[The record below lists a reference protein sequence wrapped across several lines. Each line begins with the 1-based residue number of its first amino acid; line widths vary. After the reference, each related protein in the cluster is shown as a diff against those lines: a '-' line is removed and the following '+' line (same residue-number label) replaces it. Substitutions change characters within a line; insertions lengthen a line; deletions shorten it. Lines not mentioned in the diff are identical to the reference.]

1 MFSEMTI
8 IKIKKIKIQNLR
20 NVRHGEIV
28 LSVNFE
34 TFLKA
39 NVVGLYGQNGSGKTT
54 IVDAFGLL
62 KSLISGWMTEVKLP
76 SQEKRLI
83 MAGEDKA
90 SIEFEFLIENPL
102 GTFFLIYYVELQEDE
117 NRLYTTVERVTYR
130 ENEKGKR
137 SKILVYVT
145 EEDIQIRKAN
155 LSDMNEKMRIQ
166 LLVIHQLAKKQ
177 YTSFVFHK
185 DLKPLLQDR
194 LSELEMQLL
203 HNLAIEF
210 NRDLHVV
217 NNQNIAPL
225 FEERIMP
232 FSIHLDKTRG
242 FISYDLKDSAL
253 LPEDAFYVL
262 CEVIEQSNRVL
273 SAIIPGLTINI
284 NVITK
289 QTMDNG
295 EKGIRFEFL
304 SKRGERELPLRTE
317 SEGILKIISV
327 LSVLIA
333 VYNNPNAC
341 VVIDELDSGVFEYLL
356 GELLTVI
363 DEDGKG
369 QLIFTSHNLRVLEVL
384 AIKNLWFTTTNEDRR
399 YMQLKGIKEVN
410 NARDVYLRAI
420 QLGGQDE
427 EVYKETKIFKIKRA
441 FRKAGV
447 QYD

>member
-1 MFSEMTI
+1 MAI
-8 IKIKKIKIQNLR
+8 IKVKKINIKNLR
-20 NVRHGEIV
+20 NVRHGEII
-28 LSVNFE
+28 LAVNFE

-62 KSLISGWMTEVKLP
+62 KTLISGWLAEVKLP
-76 SQEKRLI
+76 PQEKRLI
-83 MAGEDKA
+83 LAGEDTA
-90 SIEFEFLIENPL
+90 SLDFEFLVENQF
-102 GTFFLIYYVELQEDE
+102 GTFFVHYYVELQEDQH
-117 NRLYTTVERVTYR
+117 RLYTTLERLTYR
-130 ENEKGKR
+130 ENDKGKR
-137 SKILVYVT
+137 SKVLMAMT
-145 EEDIQIRKAN
+145 ENGIQIRN
-155 LSDMNEKMRIQ
+155 SHLPDMSEQARIQ
-166 LLVIHQLAKKQ
+166 LLVIQQLARKE
-177 YTSFVFHK
+177 YRSFLFHK
-185 DLKPLLQDR
+185 DLKPLLQER
-194 LSELEMQLL
+194 LTEQEIQLL
-203 HNLAIEF
+203 QNMAVDF

-232 FSIHLDKTRG
+232 FSIHLEKTRG
-242 FISYDLKDSAL
+242 QIPYDLKGPAL
-253 LPEDAFYVL
+253 LPEDEFYAL

-273 SAIIPGLTINI
+273 AAIIPGLTIKINI
-284 NVITK
+284 ITK
-289 QTMDNG
+289 QTMDDG
-295 EKGIRFEFL
+295 GQGIRFEFL
-304 SKRGERELPLRTE
+304 SQRGEQELPLRTE

-369 QLIFTSHNLRVLEVL
+369 QLFFTSHNLRVLEVL
-384 AIKNLWFTTTNEDRR
+384 AIKNLWFTTTNENHR

-427 EVYKETKIFKIKRA
+427 EVYKETKTFKIKRA

-447 QYD
+447 HHD

>member
-1 MFSEMTI
+1 MTI
-8 IKIKKIKIQNLR
+8 IKIKKIKVQNLR
-20 NVRHGEIV
+20 NVRHGEMV
-28 LSVNFE
+28 LTVDFE

-62 KSLISGWMTEVKLP
+62 KALISGWIAEIKLP
-76 SQEKRLI
+76 SQEKKLI
-83 MAGEDKA
+83 MAGEDTA
-90 SIEFEFLIENPL
+90 SIEFDFLVENQF
-102 GTFFLIYYVELQEDE
+102 GTFFLNYYVELQADE
-117 NRLYTTVERVTYR
+117 NRLYTTVERLAYR

-137 SKILVYVT
+137 SKILINVT
-145 EEDIQIRKAN
+145 EEDIQLRKAS
-155 LSDMNEKMRIQ
+155 LSDMNEKTRIQ
-166 LLVIHQLAKKQ
+166 LLVTHQLSKKQ
-177 YTSFVFHK
+177 YMSFVFHK
-185 DLKPLLQDR
+185 DLKPLLQDK
-194 LSELEMQLL
+194 LSALEMQLL
-203 HNLAIEF
+203 HNVAIDF
-210 NRDLHVV
+210 NQDLHVV

-225 FEERIMP
+225 FEERSMP
-232 FSIHLDKTRG
+232 FSIHLEKTRG
-242 FISYDLKDSAL
+242 SIPYNLKGPAL
-253 LPEDAFYVL
+253 LPEDTFYVL
-262 CEVIEQSNRVL
+262 CEVIEQSNQVL
-273 SAIIPGLTINI
+273 SAIIPGLSIKI
-284 NVITK
+284 HVLTK

-304 SKRGERELPLRTE
+304 SQRGERELPLRTE

-363 DEDGKG
+363 DEGGKG

-399 YMQLKGIKEVN
+399 YIQLKGIKEVN

-427 EVYKETKIFKIKRA
+427 EVYKETKTFKIKRA

-447 QYD
+447 QRD

>member
-1 MFSEMTI
+1 MTI
-8 IKIKKIKIQNLR
+8 IKIKKIKVQNLR
-20 NVRHGEIV
+20 NVRQGEIV
-28 LSVNFE
+28 LSVNFN

-39 NVVGLYGQNGSGKTT
+39 NVIGLYGQNGSGKTT

-62 KSLISGWMTEVKLP
+62 KVLISGWVTEVKLP

-83 MAGEDKA
+83 MAGADTA
-90 SIEFEFLIENPL
+90 SIEFEFLVENPF
-102 GTFFLIYYVELQEDE
+102 GTFFINYYVELQEDDK
-117 NRLYTTVERVTYR
+117 RLYTTVERITYR

-137 SKILVYVT
+137 SKVLVYVT
-145 EEDIQIRKAN
+145 EEDIQIRKVN
-155 LSDMNEKMRIQ
+155 LSDMNENTRIQ
-166 LLVIHQLAKKQ
+166 LLVIHQLAKRQ

-185 DLKPLLQDR
+185 DLKPLLQDG
-194 LSELEMQLL
+194 LSELEMQLF
-203 HNLAIEF
+203 HNIAIDF
-210 NRDLHVV
+210 NHDLHVV

-232 FSIHLDKTRG
+232 FSIHLEKTRG
-242 FISYDLKDSAL
+242 SISYDLKGPAL

-273 SAIIPGLTINI
+273 SAIIPGLTIRI
-284 NVITK
+284 NVISK

-304 SKRGERELPLRTE
+304 SQRGERELPLRTE

-384 AIKNLWFTTTNEDRR
+384 AIKNLWFTSTNEDHR
-399 YMQLKGIKEVN
+399 YIQLKGIKEVN

-427 EVYKETKIFKIKRA
+427 EVYKETKTFKIKRA

-447 QYD
+447 QPD

>member
-1 MFSEMTI
+1 MAI
-8 IKIKKIKIQNLR
+8 IKIKKMNIQNLR
-20 NVRHGEIV
+20 NVRQGEIV
-28 LSVNFE
+28 LGVNFE
-34 TFLKA
+34 TFLQA

-54 IVDAFGLL
+54 IVDAFEIL
-62 KSLISGWMTEVKLP
+62 KTLISGWLAEVKLP

-83 MAGEDKA
+83 LAGEQTACIDV
-90 SIEFEFLIENPL
+90 EFLVENQF
-102 GTFFLIYYVELQEDE
+102 GTFYVNYYVELQEDQH
-117 NRLYTTVERVTYR
+117 RLYTTLERLSYR
-130 ENEKGKR
+130 ENAKGKR
-137 SKILVYVT
+137 SKILVAVT
-145 EEDIQIRKAN
+145 EKDVRIRQSKLAD
-155 LSDMNEKMRIQ
+155 LSEQARIQ
-166 LLVIHQLAKKQ
+166 LLVIQQLARKQ
-177 YTSFVFHK
+177 YMSFLFHK
-185 DLKPLLQDR
+185 DVKPLLQER
-194 LSELEMQLL
+194 LSEQEMQLL
-203 HNLAIEF
+203 QNIAVDF

-232 FSIHLDKTRG
+232 FSIHLEKTRG
-242 FISYDLKDSAL
+242 LIPYDLKGPAI
-253 LPEDAFYVL
+253 LPEDAFYAL

-273 SAIIPGLTINI
+273 TAIIPGLTIKI

-289 QTMDNG
+289 QMMDNG
-295 EKGIRFEFL
+295 ELGIRFEFL
-304 SKRGERELPLRTE
+304 SQRGERELPLRTE

-384 AIKNLWFTTTNEDRR
+384 AIKNLWFTTTNENHR

-427 EVYKETKIFKIKRA
+427 DVYKETKTFKIKRA

-447 QYD
+447 QHD

>member
-1 MFSEMTI
+1 MAI
-8 IKIKKIKIQNLR
+8 IKIKKIKLKNLR
-20 NVRHGEIV
+20 NVRHGEV
-28 LSVNFE
+28 TLAVSFE
-34 TFLKA
+34 SFLQA

-62 KSLISGWMTEVKLP
+62 KTLISGWLAEVKLP
-76 SQEKRLI
+76 PQEKRLI
-83 MAGEDKA
+83 LAGEDTA
-90 SIEFEFLIENPL
+90 SLDFEFLVENQF
-102 GTFFLIYYVELQEDE
+102 GTFFVHYYVELQEDQH
-117 NRLYTTVERVTYR
+117 RLYTTLERLTYR

-137 SKILVYVT
+137 SKVLMAMT
-145 EEDIQIRKAN
+145 EKGIQIRNSN
-155 LSDMNEKMRIQ
+155 LPDMSEQARIQ
-166 LLVIHQLAKKQ
+166 LLVIQQLARKE
-177 YTSFVFHK
+177 YRSFLFHK
-185 DLKPLLQDR
+185 DLKPLLQER
-194 LSELEMQLL
+194 LTEQEIQLIK
-203 HNLAIEF
+203 NIAVDF

-232 FSIHLDKTRG
+232 FSIHLEKTRG
-242 FISYDLKDSAL
+242 QIPYDLKGPAL
-253 LPEDAFYVL
+253 LPEDEFYAL

-273 SAIIPGLTINI
+273 AAIIPGLTIKINI
-284 NVITK
+284 ITK
-289 QTMDNG
+289 QTMDDG
-295 EKGIRFEFL
+295 GQGIRFEFL
-304 SKRGERELPLRTE
+304 SQRGEQELPLRTE
-317 SEGILKIISV
+317 SEGILKIISI

-369 QLIFTSHNLRVLEVL
+369 QLVFTSHNLRVLEVL
-384 AIKNLWFTTTNEDRR
+384 AIKNLWFTTTNENHR
-399 YMQLKGIKEVN
+399 YMQLKGIKEIN

-427 EVYKETKIFKIKRA
+427 EVYKETKTFKIKRA

-447 QYD
+447 QHD

>member
-1 MFSEMTI
+1 MTI
-8 IKIKKIKIQNLR
+8 IKIKKIKVQNLR
-20 NVRHGEIV
+20 NVRHGEMV
-28 LSVNFE
+28 LTVDFE

-62 KSLISGWMTEVKLP
+62 KALISGWIAEIKLP
-76 SQEKRLI
+76 SQEKKLI
-83 MAGEDKA
+83 MAGEDTA
-90 SIEFEFLIENPL
+90 SIEFDFLVENQF
-102 GTFFLIYYVELQEDE
+102 GTFFLNYYVELQADE
-117 NRLYTTVERVTYR
+117 NRLYTTVERLAYR

-137 SKILVYVT
+137 SKILINVT
-145 EEDIQIRKAN
+145 EEDIQLRKAS
-155 LSDMNEKMRIQ
+155 LSDMNEKTRIQ
-166 LLVIHQLAKKQ
+166 LLVTHQLSKKQ
-177 YTSFVFHK
+177 YMSFVFHK
-185 DLKPLLQDR
+185 DLKPLLQDK
-194 LSELEMQLL
+194 LSALEMQLL
-203 HNLAIEF
+203 HNVAIDF
-210 NRDLHVV
+210 NQDLHVV

-225 FEERIMP
+225 FEERSMP
-232 FSIHLDKTRG
+232 FSIHLEKTRG
-242 FISYDLKDSAL
+242 SIPYNLKGPAL
-253 LPEDAFYVL
+253 LPENTFYVL
-262 CEVIEQSNRVL
+262 CEVIEQSNQVL
-273 SAIIPGLTINI
+273 SAIIPGLSIKI
-284 NVITK
+284 HVLTK

-304 SKRGERELPLRTE
+304 SQRGERELPLRTE

-363 DEDGKG
+363 DEGGKG

-399 YMQLKGIKEVN
+399 YIQLKGIKEVN

-427 EVYKETKIFKIKRA
+427 EVYKETKTFKIKRA

-447 QYD
+447 QRD

>member
-1 MFSEMTI
+1 MAI

-28 LSVNFE
+28 LTVNFE
-34 TFLKA
+34 TFFKA

-62 KSLISGWMTEVKLP
+62 KALISGWITEIKLP

-83 MAGEDKA
+83 MAGEDTA
-90 SIEFEFLIENPL
+90 SIEFEFLVENPF
-102 GTFFLIYYVELQEDE
+102 GTFFLNYYVELQEDQ
-117 NRLYTTVERVTYR
+117 NRLYTTVERIAYR

-137 SKILVYVT
+137 SKILINVT
-145 EEDIQIRKAN
+145 EEDIHLRKAN

-166 LLVIHQLAKKQ
+166 LLVIHQLSKKQ
-177 YTSFVFHK
+177 YTSFIFHK

-203 HNLAIEF
+203 HNLAIDF

-225 FEERIMP
+225 FEERSMP
-232 FSIHLDKTRG
+232 FSIHLEKTRG
-242 FISYDLKDSAL
+242 SIPYNLKGPAL
-253 LPEDAFYVL
+253 LPEDTFNVL

-273 SAIIPGLTINI
+273 SAIIPGLTIKI

-289 QTMDNG
+289 QMMDNG
-295 EKGIRFEFL
+295 EKGVRFEFL
-304 SKRGERELPLRTE
+304 SQRGERELPLRTE

-384 AIKNLWFTTTNEDRR
+384 AIKNLWFTTTNEERR

-447 QYD
+447 QRD

>member
-1 MFSEMTI
+1 MAI

-28 LSVNFE
+28 LAVNFE
-34 TFLKA
+34 TFFKA

-62 KSLISGWMTEVKLP
+62 KALISGWITEIKLP

-83 MAGEDKA
+83 MAGEDSA
-90 SIEFEFLIENPL
+90 SIEFEFLVENPF
-102 GTFFLIYYVELQEDE
+102 GTFFLNYYVELQEDQ
-117 NRLYTTVERVTYR
+117 NRLYTTVERIAYR

-137 SKILVYVT
+137 SKILINIT
-145 EEDIQIRKAN
+145 EEDIQLRKAN
-155 LSDMNEKMRIQ
+155 LSDMNEKTRIQ
-166 LLVIHQLAKKQ
+166 LLVIHQLSKKQ
-177 YTSFVFHK
+177 YTSFIFHK
-185 DLKPLLQDR
+185 DLKPLLQAR

-203 HNLAIEF
+203 HNLAIDF

-225 FEERIMP
+225 FEERSMP
-232 FSIHLDKTRG
+232 FSIHLEKTRG
-242 FISYDLKDSAL
+242 SIPYNLKGPAL
-253 LPEDAFYVL
+253 LPEDTFNVL

-273 SAIIPGLTINI
+273 SAIIPGLTIKI

-295 EKGIRFEFL
+295 EKGVRFEFL
-304 SKRGERELPLRTE
+304 SQRGERELPLRTE

-384 AIKNLWFTTTNEDRR
+384 AIKNLWFTTTNEERR

-447 QYD
+447 KRD

>member
-1 MFSEMTI
+1 MAI
-8 IKIKKIKIQNLR
+8 IKVKKINIKNLR
-20 NVRHGEIV
+20 NVRHGEII
-28 LSVNFE
+28 LAVNFE

-62 KSLISGWMTEVKLP
+62 KTLISGWLAEVKLP

-83 MAGEDKA
+83 LAGEDTA
-90 SIEFEFLIENPL
+90 SLDFEFLVENQF
-102 GTFFLIYYVELQEDE
+102 GTFFVHYYVELQEDQH
-117 NRLYTTVERVTYR
+117 RLYTTLERLTYR
-130 ENEKGKR
+130 ENDKGKR
-137 SKILVYVT
+137 SKVLMAMT
-145 EEDIQIRKAN
+145 ENGIQIRN
-155 LSDMNEKMRIQ
+155 SHLPDMSEQARIQ
-166 LLVIHQLAKKQ
+166 LLVIQQLARKE
-177 YTSFVFHK
+177 YRSFLFHK
-185 DLKPLLQDR
+185 DLKPLLQER
-194 LSELEMQLL
+194 LTEQEIQLL
-203 HNLAIEF
+203 QNMAVDF

-232 FSIHLDKTRG
+232 FSIHLEKTRG
-242 FISYDLKDSAL
+242 QIPYDLKGPAL
-253 LPEDAFYVL
+253 LPEDEFYAL

-273 SAIIPGLTINI
+273 AAIIPGLTIKINI
-284 NVITK
+284 ITK
-289 QTMDNG
+289 QTMDDG
-295 EKGIRFEFL
+295 GQGIRFEFL
-304 SKRGERELPLRTE
+304 SQRGEQELPLRTE

-369 QLIFTSHNLRVLEVL
+369 QLFFTSHNLRVLEVL
-384 AIKNLWFTTTNEDRR
+384 AIKNLWFTTTNENHR

-420 QLGGQDE
+420 QVGGQDE
-427 EVYKETKIFKIKRA
+427 EVYKETKTFKIKRA

-447 QYD
+447 HHD

>member
-1 MFSEMTI
+1 MAI
-8 IKIKKIKIQNLR
+8 IKVKKINIKNLR
-20 NVRHGEIV
+20 NVRHGEII
-28 LSVNFE
+28 LAVNFE

-62 KSLISGWMTEVKLP
+62 KTLISGWLAEVKLP

-83 MAGEDKA
+83 LAGEDTA
-90 SIEFEFLIENPL
+90 SLDFEFLVENQF
-102 GTFFLIYYVELQEDE
+102 GTFFVHYYVELQEDQH
-117 NRLYTTVERVTYR
+117 RLYTTLERLTYR
-130 ENEKGKR
+130 ENDKGKR
-137 SKILVYVT
+137 SKVLMAMT
-145 EEDIQIRKAN
+145 ENGIQIRN
-155 LSDMNEKMRIQ
+155 SHLPDMSEQARIQ
-166 LLVIHQLAKKQ
+166 LLVIQQLARKE
-177 YTSFVFHK
+177 YRSFLFHK
-185 DLKPLLQDR
+185 DLKPLLQER
-194 LSELEMQLL
+194 LTEQEIQLL
-203 HNLAIEF
+203 QNMAVDF

-232 FSIHLDKTRG
+232 FSIHLEKTRG
-242 FISYDLKDSAL
+242 QIPYDLKGPAL
-253 LPEDAFYVL
+253 LPEDEFYAL

-273 SAIIPGLTINI
+273 AAIIPGLTIKINI
-284 NVITK
+284 ITK
-289 QTMDNG
+289 QTMDDG
-295 EKGIRFEFL
+295 GQGIRFEFL
-304 SKRGERELPLRTE
+304 SQRGEQELPLRTE

-369 QLIFTSHNLRVLEVL
+369 QLFFTSHNLRVLEVL
-384 AIKNLWFTTTNEDRR
+384 AIKNLWFTTTNENHR

-427 EVYKETKIFKIKRA
+427 EVYKETKTFKIKRA

-447 QYD
+447 HHD

>member
-1 MFSEMTI
+1 MAI

-28 LSVNFE
+28 LTVNFE
-34 TFLKA
+34 TFFKA

-62 KSLISGWMTEVKLP
+62 KALISGWITEIKLP

-83 MAGEDKA
+83 MAGEDTA
-90 SIEFEFLIENPL
+90 SIEFEFLVENPF
-102 GTFFLIYYVELQEDE
+102 GTFFLNYYVELQEDQ
-117 NRLYTTVERVTYR
+117 NRLYTTEERIAYR

-137 SKILVYVT
+137 SKILINVT
-145 EEDIQIRKAN
+145 EEDIQLRKAT
-155 LSDMNEKMRIQ
+155 LSDMNEKTRIQ
-166 LLVIHQLAKKQ
+166 LLVIHQLSKKQ
-177 YTSFVFHK
+177 YTSFIFHK

-203 HNLAIEF
+203 HNLAIDF

-225 FEERIMP
+225 FEERSMP
-232 FSIHLDKTRG
+232 FSIHLEKTRG
-242 FISYDLKDSAL
+242 SIPYNLKGPAL
-253 LPEDAFYVL
+253 LPEDTFNVL

-273 SAIIPGLTINI
+273 SAIIPGLTIKI

-295 EKGIRFEFL
+295 EKGVRFEFL
-304 SKRGERELPLRTE
+304 SQRGERELPLRTE

-384 AIKNLWFTTTNEDRR
+384 AIKNLWFTTTNEERR

-447 QYD
+447 QHD

>member
-1 MFSEMTI
+1 MAI
-8 IKIKKIKIQNLR
+8 VKIKKIKIQNLR
-20 NVRHGEIV
+20 NVRQGEIV
-28 LSVNFE
+28 LTVNFE
-34 TFLKA
+34 TFFKA

-62 KSLISGWMTEVKLP
+62 KALISGWITEIKLP
-76 SQEKRLI
+76 SQEKKLI
-83 MAGEDKA
+83 MAGGDTA
-90 SIEFEFLIENPL
+90 SIEFEFLVENPF
-102 GTFFLIYYVELQEDE
+102 GTFFLNYYVELKEDQ
-117 NRLYTTVERVTYR
+117 NRLYTTVERIAYR

-137 SKILVYVT
+137 SKILMNVS
-145 EEDIQIRKAN
+145 EEDIQLRKAN
-155 LSDMNEKMRIQ
+155 LSDMNEKTRIQ
-166 LLVIHQLAKKQ
+166 LLVIHQLSKKQ
-177 YTSFVFHK
+177 YTSFIFHK

-203 HNLAIEF
+203 HNLAIDF

-225 FEERIMP
+225 FEERSMP
-232 FSIHLDKTRG
+232 FSIHLEKTRG
-242 FISYDLKDSAL
+242 SIPYNLKGPAL
-253 LPEDAFYVL
+253 LPEDTFNVL

-273 SAIIPGLTINI
+273 SAIIPGLTIKI

-295 EKGIRFEFL
+295 EKGVRFEFL
-304 SKRGERELPLRTE
+304 SQRGERELPLRTE

-384 AIKNLWFTTTNEDRR
+384 AIKNLWFTTTNEERR

-447 QYD
+447 KRD

>member
-1 MFSEMTI
+1 MAI

-28 LSVNFE
+28 LAVNFE
-34 TFLKA
+34 TFFKA

-62 KSLISGWMTEVKLP
+62 KALISGWITEIKLP

-83 MAGEDKA
+83 MAGEDTA
-90 SIEFEFLIENPL
+90 SIEFEFLVENSF
-102 GTFFLIYYVELQEDE
+102 GTFFLNYYVELQEGQ
-117 NRLYTTVERVTYR
+117 NRLYTTVERIAYR

-137 SKILVYVT
+137 SKILINVT
-145 EEDIQIRKAN
+145 EEDIQLRKAN
-155 LSDMNEKMRIQ
+155 LSDMNEKTRIQ
-166 LLVIHQLAKKQ
+166 LLVIHQLSKKQ
-177 YTSFVFHK
+177 YTSFIFHK
-185 DLKPLLQDR
+185 DLRLLLQDR

-203 HNLAIEF
+203 HNLAIDF

-225 FEERIMP
+225 FEERSMP
-232 FSIHLDKTRG
+232 FSIHLEKTRG
-242 FISYDLKDSAL
+242 SIPYNLKGPAL
-253 LPEDAFYVL
+253 LPEDTFNVL

-273 SAIIPGLTINI
+273 SAIIPGLTIKI

-295 EKGIRFEFL
+295 DKGVRFEFL
-304 SKRGERELPLRTE
+304 SQRGERELPLRTE

-384 AIKNLWFTTTNEDRR
+384 AIKNLWFTTTNEERR

-420 QLGGQDE
+420 QLGGQEE

-447 QYD
+447 QRD

>member
-1 MFSEMTI
+1 MTI

-28 LSVNFE
+28 LTVNFE
-34 TFLKA
+34 TFFKA

-62 KSLISGWMTEVKLP
+62 KALISGWMTEIKLP

-83 MAGEDKA
+83 MAGEDTA
-90 SIEFEFLIENPL
+90 SIEFEFLVENPF
-102 GTFFLIYYVELQEDE
+102 GTFFLNYYVELQEDQ
-117 NRLYTTVERVTYR
+117 NRLYTTVERIAYR

-137 SKILVYVT
+137 SKILINVT
-145 EEDIQIRKAN
+145 EKDIQLRKAN
-155 LSDMNEKMRIQ
+155 LSDMNEKTRIQ
-166 LLVIHQLAKKQ
+166 LLVIHQLSKKQ

-203 HNLAIEF
+203 HNLAIDF

-225 FEERIMP
+225 FEERSMP
-232 FSIHLDKTRG
+232 FSIHLEKTRG
-242 FISYDLKDSAL
+242 SIPYNLKGPAL
-253 LPEDAFYVL
+253 LPEDTFNVL

-273 SAIIPGLTINI
+273 SAIIPGLTIKI

-295 EKGIRFEFL
+295 EKGVRFEFL
-304 SKRGERELPLRTE
+304 SQRGERELPLRTE

-384 AIKNLWFTTTNEDRR
+384 AIKNLWFTTTNEERR

-447 QYD
+447 QRD